1 MGFLP
6 RDGLIVSYVGL
17 FLYPRSS
24 AVDRA
29 ISLAYFCSILPE
41 RSGFHHEVLSKL
53 DELPEVAIPFYVK
66 T

>member
-6 RDGLIVSYVGL
+6 RDGRIVSYVGL

-41 RSGFHHEVLSKL
+41 RSGFHYEVLSKL
-53 DELPEVAIPFYVK
+53 DELPEVAIPIYVK

>member
-6 RDGLIVSYVGL
+6 SNGLIISCVGL
-17 FLYPRSS
+17 LGYPRSS

-29 ISLAYFCSILPE
+29 ISLAYFVSILPE